1 MSIHIKVF
9 VIMPNTLD
17 NVEILVLYHTIKPI
31 TIIAFFKG
39 RNKIGAAFGINDAFI
54 AAQIAYQKFLREVA
68 R

>member
-1 MSIHIKVF
+1 MSEFWFFIRGFHYRK
-9 VIMPNTLD
+9 NT
-17 NVEILVLYHTIKPI
+17 YFHHC
-31 TIIAFFKG
+31 FFKR

>member
-17 NVEILVLYHTIKPI
+17 KCQNSGSLSYDKSYYHHC
-31 TIIAFFKG
+31 FFKG